1 MYLIVFQEIAITFL
15 HKKIV
20 DNMILYLKML
30 LKPCMYE
37 SNLQGSF
44 SSSAL
49 KVGQEEVGWQ
59 KRGKLY
65 YLAGTL

>member
-30 LKPCMYE
+30 LKT
-37 SNLQGSF
+37 
-44 SSSAL
+44 
-49 KVGQEEVGWQ
+49 
-59 KRGKLY
+59 LY
-65 YLAGTL
+65 V